1 MESAFLLLSEMSHFC
16 GLKEIPHSLDPKDV
30 GAPSES
36 RLGCPSQI
44 SPVAAGEQR
53 EGPGG
58 VPAERVDDGIQSVGG
73 AKVPYEVRVRV
84 AGSRDDHRQ
93 SISRKWSAVR
103 RRG

>member
-1 MESAFLLLSEMSHFC
+1 MSHFC

-58 VPAERVDDGIQSVGG
+58 VPAERVDDGIHAFGG
-73 AKVPYEVRVRV
+73 ASVSNKVRVRV

-93 SISRKWSAVR
+93 SIPKI
-103 RRG
+103 